1 MWGRKIQLCPSPST
15 ETFPITQAGPKCN
28 PDAAYVVLPPAS
40 RNSQLLMRGK
50 YDKICIRLIRTDAM
64 SKLLSLTALRAAL
77 VASAL
82 ALACS
87 APSFAQDS
95 KTPGEERPARS
106 PLEPIEEEFR
116 VKRSI
121 KLAQKKHQDN
131 LNRAHELSCLGAE
144 IGAAFKQKQHLDRE
158 DLKKIDKLE
167 KLAKSIRSAAGGSD
181 VVAELERPTPD
192 LNHAV
197 SEMEKLASSLKEEV
211 EKTPRRVVSAAVID
225 HANVLLELIRRI
237 RDLSSRA

>member
-1 MWGRKIQLCPSPST
+1 
-15 ETFPITQAGPKCN
+15 
-28 PDAAYVVLPPAS
+28 
-40 RNSQLLMRGK
+40 MRDK

-64 SKLLSLTALRAAL
+64 SKLLSLTTLRAAL
-77 VASAL
+77 VAL

-87 APSFAQDS
+87 ASSFAQDS
-95 KTPGEERPARS
+95 KTPGDDQAEKG
-106 PLEPIEEEFR
+106 PLEPIAEEFR
-116 VKRSI
+116 IKRSI
-121 KLAQKKHQDN
+121 KLAEKRHQENID
-131 LNRAHELSCLGAE
+131 RALELSCLGAE

-167 KLAKSIRSAAGGSD
+167 KLAKSIRSAAGGSEGA
-181 VVAELERPTPD
+181 AEPDKPTPD

-225 HANVLLELIRRI
+225 HTNVLLELIRRI